1 MPAMEE
7 KNLEEKPIY
16 LHTIPYVKVSPYDRV
31 GLRTAKYKYFRNN
44 DDPKQDVHLYDLDLD
59 PKENNNIAKENPD
72 VVNNLENSLLSHLGP
87 PTAPSKTTSLS
98 NAFDNVESVIGSL
111 DLSSA
116 APPIKSSSI
125 FAGIASQLISFLFN
139 IFFLTSLLEAKTIW
153 KFI

>member
-72 VVNNLENSLLSHLGP
+72 VVNNLENSLLSIQNNGEQETVQEIPADELR
-87 PTAPSKTTSLS
+87 KIEEEL
-98 NAFDNVESVIGSL
+98 
-111 DLSSA
+111 
-116 APPIKSSSI
+116 KK
-125 FAGIASQLISFLFN
+125 AGYI
-139 IFFLTSLLEAKTIW
+139 
-153 KFI
+153 